1 MKWVR
6 LVLCAVLFTPMCAVL
21 GGIGSIDGRGEAWS
35 GLVIGGLVGLF
46 FGLYFGGA
54 RGGLLGIVFPPGDK
68 RTMAERNS

>member
-6 LVLCAVLFTPMCAVL
+6 LFLCVALFMPLCAVL
-21 GGIGSIDGRGEAWS
+21 GGIASIDGRGEAWS

-54 RGGLLGIVFPPGDK
+54 RGGLFGIVFPPGDK
-68 RTMAERNS
+68 PTMAERNS

>member
-6 LVLCAVLFTPMCAVL
+6 LFLCVALFMPVCAVL
-21 GGIGSIDGRGEAWS
+21 GAIPSTDNWRDPRS

-54 RGGLLGIVFPPGDK
+54 RGGLFGIVFPPGDK
-68 RTMAERNS
+68 RTMDERNS